1 MNRLAGIGDQQ
12 NSCSLAGAHQLC
24 VFAQTGP
31 DLPESNNQYRKY
43 RPDATRTVQ
52 ATKYIEVRAQTTG
65 LALNVYP
72 GMYCVDHKQ
81 LTHPSDASS
90 ALSCMLT
97 HGADWML
104 LFYLNIHDKLMRAA
118 QSWSRFGRELRR
130 QLSCKSDHELGAQSG
145 VLIR

>member
-31 DLPESNNQYRKY
+31 DLPKSNNQHRQH
-43 RPDATRTVQ
+43 RANATRAIQT
-52 ATKYIEVRAQTTG
+52 TKNFKVGAQTTG

-72 GMYCVDHKQ
+72 GVYCVDHKQ
-81 LTHPSDASS
+81 PTHPSDASS
-90 ALSCMLT
+90 ALFCMLT

-118 QSWSRFGRELRR
+118 QSWSRFGREFRR
-130 QLSCKSDHELGAQSG
+130 QLSCKSDHELGTQSG